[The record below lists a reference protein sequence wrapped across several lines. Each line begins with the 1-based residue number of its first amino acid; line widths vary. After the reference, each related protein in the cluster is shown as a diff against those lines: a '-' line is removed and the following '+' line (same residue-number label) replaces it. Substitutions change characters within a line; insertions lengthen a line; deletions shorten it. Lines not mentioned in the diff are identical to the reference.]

1 MSTKSYPRA
10 KRVGQ
15 QIQRALSELIRRE
28 LRDPRLGM
36 ITLTDVR
43 MSSDLSYAKVYYSV
57 LGADPHLAQQI
68 LTQAADI
75 LRGPLGRALGI
86 RHSPELRFTPDEL
99 IESGARLSALINQA
113 VKDDEARH
121 VDDEPAAETDN
132 AAAESDDDA
141 RYDSDEDDAESD
153 DARYNSDDDDAHYD
167 SDQDDDSGPGQD
179 GDRLDSDVDALDDDV
194 DDKRS
199 PPKR

>member
-1 MSTKSYPRA
+1 MASKSYPRA

-43 MSSDLSYAKVYYSV
+43 MSPDLGYAKVYYSV
-57 LGADPHLAQQI
+57 LGADPHLAQEI

-86 RHSPELRFTPDEL
+86 RHSPELRFVPDEL
-99 IESGARLSALINQA
+99 IESGARLSALINEA
-113 VKDDEARH
+113 VKKDAATH
-121 VDDEPAAETDN
+121 VDDPPEVEASRDHG
-132 AAAESDDDA
+132 DDDH
-141 RYDSDEDDAESD
+141 YDSDEDDD
-153 DARYNSDDDDAHYD
+153 DADSEQDDA
-167 SDQDDDSGPGQD
+167 DDSSSRP
-179 GDRLDSDVDALDDDV
+179 R
-194 DDKRS
+194 R
-199 PPKR
+199 

>member
-43 MSSDLSYAKVYYSV
+43 MSSDLSYAKIYYSV

-75 LRGPLGRALGI
+75 LRGPLGRSLGI
-86 RHSPELRFTPDEL
+86 RHSPELRFVPDEL
-99 IESGARLSALINQA
+99 IEKGARLSALINKA
-113 VKDDEARH
+113 VKDDAARH
-121 VDDEPAAETDN
+121 VDDEPVDDEPVDDEPGEQSDS
-132 AAAESDDDA
+132 AAESDDD
-141 RYDSDEDDAESD
+141 DDGY
-153 DARYNSDDDDAHYD
+153 YNSDDDD
-167 SDQDDDSGPGQD
+167 SDQDDPDQD
-179 GDRLDSDVDALDDDV
+179 DRDQ
-194 DDKRS
+194 DDKAS
-199 PPKR
+199 PPGR

>member
-43 MSSDLSYAKVYYSV
+43 MSSDLSYATIYYSV
-57 LGADPHLAQQI
+57 LGADPHLAHQI
-68 LTQAADI
+68 LTQAADM

-86 RHSPELRFTPDEL
+86 RHSPELRFVKDEL
-99 IESGARLSALINQA
+99 IESGARLSGLINKA

-121 VDDEPAAETDN
+121 VDDEPAPESEPEPE
-132 AAAESDDDA
+132 AAAAGDDDDA
-141 RYDSDEDDAESD
+141 HYSSDEDDDDGHYDSDEDDDS
-153 DARYNSDDDDAHYD
+153 D
-167 SDQDDDSGPGQD
+167 SDQ
-179 GDRLDSDVDALDDDV
+179 SD
-194 DDKRS
+194 
-199 PPKR
+199 PKR

>member
-43 MSSDLSYAKVYYSV
+43 MSSDLSYATIYYSV

-68 LTQAADI
+68 LTQAADM
-75 LRGPLGRALGI
+75 LRGPLGRVLGI
-86 RHSPELRFTPDEL
+86 RHSPELRFVQDEL
-99 IESGARLSALINQA
+99 IESGARLSALINKA

-121 VDDEPAAETDN
+121 VDDEPAGESEQAAEE
-132 AAAESDDDA
+132 AAAESDEDA
-141 RYDSDEDDAESD
+141 HYS
-153 DARYNSDDDDAHYD
+153 SDDDDDGHYD
-167 SDQDDDSGPGQD
+167 SGQDDDESS
-179 GDRLDSDVDALDDDV
+179 R
-194 DDKRS
+194 R
-199 PPKR
+199 

>member
-43 MSSDLSYAKVYYSV
+43 MSPDLSYAKVYYSV

-68 LTQAADI
+68 LTQAADM

-86 RHSPELRFTPDEL
+86 RHSPELRFTQDEL
-99 IESGARLSALINQA
+99 IESGARLSALINKA
-113 VKDDEARH
+113 VKDDVARH
-121 VDDEPAAETDN
+121 VDEEPAAESEH
-132 AAAESDDDA
+132 AAADSDDDA
-141 RYDSDEDDAESD
+141 HYSSDEDDAESD
-153 DARYNSDDDDAHYD
+153 DDGHYNSDE
-167 SDQDDDSGPGQD
+167 DDDS
-179 GDRLDSDVDALDDDV
+179 DSNPDQP
-194 DDKRS
+194 S
-199 PPKR
+199 SPKR

>member
-43 MSSDLSYAKVYYSV
+43 MSSDLSYAKIYYSV

-68 LTQAADI
+68 LTQASDI

-86 RHSPELRFTPDEL
+86 RHSPELRFVPDEL
-99 IESGARLSALINQA
+99 IESGARLSALINKA
-113 VKDDEARH
+113 VKEDEARH
-121 VDDEPAAETDN
+121 VDDEPAEVSPEHDPAQ
-132 AAAESDDDA
+132 SDPEQS
-141 RYDSDEDDAESD
+141 DS
-153 DARYNSDDDDAHYD
+153 SDDDDAHYD
-167 SDQDDDSGPGQD
+167 SDEDDDA
-179 GDRLDSDVDALDDDV
+179 DSSEDDEPP
-194 DDKRS
+194 S
-199 PPKR
+199 PPSSPRSSKR

>member
-1 MSTKSYPRA
+1 MSTKSYPRG

-68 LTQAADI
+68 LTQAADM

-86 RHSPELRFTPDEL
+86 RHSPELRFVKDEL
-99 IESGARLSALINQA
+99 IESGARLSGLINKA

-121 VDDEPAAETDN
+121 VDDEPAAESES
-132 AAAESDDDA
+132 AAESDDEAHYSSDDDDDSDDDGH
-141 RYDSDEDDAESD
+141 YDSDEDDAD
-153 DARYNSDDDDAHYD
+153 P
-167 SDQDDDSGPGQD
+167 DQGD
-179 GDRLDSDVDALDDDV
+179 GSR
-194 DDKRS
+194 
-199 PPKR
+199 PKR

>member
-1 MSTKSYPRA
+1 MSTKSFPRG

-43 MSSDLSYAKVYYSV
+43 MSSDLSYAKIYYSV

-68 LTQAADI
+68 LTQAADM

-86 RHSPELRFTPDEL
+86 RHSPELRFVQDEL
-99 IESGARLSALINQA
+99 IESGARLSALINKA

-121 VDDEPAAETDN
+121 VDDEPVAESEAAE
-132 AAAESDDDA
+132 ESDDDA
-141 RYDSDEDDAESD
+141 HYSSDDDDDGHYDSDEDDA
-153 DARYNSDDDDAHYD
+153 AP
-167 SDQDDDSGPGQD
+167 DQDDDRSNP
-179 GDRLDSDVDALDDDV
+179 DADAS
-194 DDKRS
+194 R
-199 PPKR
+199 PKR